1 MAPIPPNVR
10 TAPAKPWRSSLTA
23 EELDATRRGIRG
35 RMGARAGD
43 GRAGGGGQEIPDDG
57 GHLDGVLAVAKVGET
72 IRKFLT
78 E

>member
-1 MAPIPPNVR
+1 
-10 TAPAKPWRSSLTA
+10 
-23 EELDATRRGIRG
+23 
-35 RMGARAGD
+35 MGARAGD
-43 GRAGGGGQEIPDDG
+43 GRADGGGQEIPDDG